1 MSDIKKIKDEYL
13 DKLSGDLNLENLNQ
27 IKTELFGKN
36 GAISNSFKKLGS
48 MASEDRKK
56 FASDLNLIKEELQE
70 KINSKLQEIE
80 NKEINSKL
88 ENEKVDVTLPERNIN
103 QGKIHPVSQVI
114 DEISSIFSEIG
125 FSVEEGPDVENQHY
139 NFTALNT
146 PDNHPARDMHDTFY
160 LDNKKEL
167 LLRTHTSPVQV
178 RTMLK
183 GKPPFKIIA
192 PGRTYRSDSDQ
203 THSPMFHQV
212 EGLHI
217 DKDINMGHLKGCLS
231 YFIKEFFEID
241 KIQMRFRPSH
251 FPFTEPSAE
260 VDIGYELKDGKIVI
274 GEGDKWLEILGCG
287 MVHPNVLKN
296 VNVNPDKYQGYAFGI
311 GIDRLGMLKYGIN
324 DLRAFFET
332 DYRWLNHFGFDPLD
346 VPSNYRGLSR

>member
-13 DKLSGDLNLENLNQ
+13 SKLSGDLNLETVNL

-36 GAISNSFKKLGS
+36 GAISNLFKKLGS
-48 MASEDRKK
+48 MPSDERKK
-56 FASDLNLIKEELQE
+56 FASDLNFIKEELQE
-70 KINSKLQEIE
+70 KINNKLQEIE
-80 NKEINSKL
+80 IKEINSKL
-88 ENEKVDVTLPERNIN
+88 ENEKLDITLPEREIN

-125 FSVEEGPDVENQHY
+125 FSVEEGPDVENEY
-139 NFTALNT
+139 NNFTALNT

-160 LDNKKEL
+160 LDNEKEL
-167 LLRTHTSPVQV
+167 LLRTHTSPVQI

-203 THSPMFHQV
+203 THAPMFHQV

-217 DKDINMGHLKGCLS
+217 DKDTNMGHLKGCLN
-231 YFIKEFFEID
+231 YFIKEFFEVK
-241 KIQMRFRPSH
+241 KIKMRFRPSH

-260 VDIGYELKDGKIVI
+260 VDIGYEIKDGKIII

-296 VNVNPDKYQGYAFGI
+296 VKVNPEKFQGYAFGM
-311 GIDRLGMLKYGIN
+311 GIDRLAMLKYGIN

-332 DYRWLNHFGFDPLD
+332 DYRWLNHYGFDPLD

>member
-13 DKLSGDLNLENLNQ
+13 NKLDTDLNIEGVNQ

-36 GAISNSFKKLGS
+36 GQISNSFKTLGS
-48 MASEDRKK
+48 LQTDERKK
-56 FASDLNLIKEELQE
+56 FASELNSIKDELQE
-70 KINSKLQEIE
+70 KINFKLHEIE
-80 NKEINSKL
+80 IKEINSKL
-88 ENEKVDVTLPERNIN
+88 ENEKVDVTLPEREIN

-125 FSVEEGPDVENQHY
+125 FSVEEGPDIENEHY

-160 LDNKKEL
+160 LDDKKEL

-178 RTMLK
+178 RTMLN

-217 DKDINMGHLKGCLS
+217 DKDINMGHLKGCLN
-231 YFIKEFFEID
+231 YFIKSFFEVD
-241 KIQMRFRPSH
+241 KIKMRFRPSH

-260 VDIGYELKDGKIVI
+260 VDIGYEMKDGKIVI

-287 MVHPNVLKN
+287 MVHPNVLEN
-296 VNVNPDKYQGYAFGI
+296 VKVNPDKFQGYAFGI

>member
-1 MSDIKKIKDEYL
+1 MSDIKKIKEEFIN
-13 DKLSGDLNLENLNQ
+13 KLKQDLDLNSVNQ
-27 IKTELFGKN
+27 IKTDLFGKN
-36 GAISNSFKKLGS
+36 GKISNEFKKLGS
-48 MASEDRKK
+48 IAVEERKK
-56 FASDLNLIKEELQE
+56 FASELNSIKDEIQTAISKKIQDLEIIE
-70 KINSKLQEIE
+70 INSKLQ
-80 NKEINSKL
+80 
-88 ENEKVDVTLPERNIN
+88 NEKIDVTLPERSFN

-125 FSVEEGPDVENQHY
+125 FNVEEGPDVENEY
-139 NFTALNT
+139 NNFTALNT

-160 LDNKKEL
+160 LDNNKEY

-217 DKDINMGHLKGCLS
+217 DKNINMGHLKGCLN
-231 YFIKEFFEID
+231 YFIKEFFEVN
-241 KIQMRFRPSH
+241 KIKMRFRPSH

-260 VDIGYELKDGKIVI
+260 VDIGYKIKDGKIII

-296 VNVNPDKYQGYAFGI
+296 VKVDPSKYQGYAFGI
-311 GIDRLGMLKYGIN
+311 CIYRLAMLKYGIN
-324 DLRAFFET
+324 DLRSFFET

-346 VPSNYRGLSR
+346 VPTNYRGLIR

>member
-1 MSDIKKIKDEYL
+1 MSDIKKIKDEFIN
-13 DKLSGDLNLENLNQ
+13 KLSSDLNIESVNQ
-27 IKTELFGKN
+27 IKSDLFGKN
-36 GAISNSFKKLGS
+36 GKISTSFKNLGLLP
-48 MASEDRKK
+48 AEERKK
-56 FASDLNLIKEELQE
+56 FASDLNFIKDELQE
-70 KINSKLQEIE
+70 KINKKIQEIE
-80 NKEINSKL
+80 IKEINSKL
-88 ENEKVDVTLPERNIN
+88 ENEKVDITLPERNIV

-125 FSVEEGPDVENQHY
+125 FSVEEGPDVENEYY

-160 LDNKKEL
+160 LDDKKEL

-178 RTMLK
+178 RTMLN

-203 THSPMFHQV
+203 THAPMFHQV

-217 DKDINMGHLKGCLS
+217 DKNISMGHLKGCLN
-231 YFIKEFFEID
+231 YFIKSFFEVD
-241 KIQMRFRPSH
+241 KIKMRFRPSH

-296 VNVNPDKYQGYAFGI
+296 VKINPDNYQGYAFGI
-311 GIDRLGMLKYGIN
+311 GIDRLAMLKYGIN
-324 DLRAFFET
+324 DLRAFFEA

>member
-13 DKLSGDLNLENLNQ
+13 DKLGGDLNLDNVNQ

-36 GAISNSFKKLGS
+36 GVISNSFKKLGS
-48 MASEDRKK
+48 IAPEDRKK
-56 FASDLNLIKEELQE
+56 FASDLNFIKDQLQE
-70 KINSKLQEIE
+70 KINSKLHEIE
-80 NKEINSKL
+80 TKEINSKL
-88 ENEKVDVTLPERNIN
+88 ANEKVDVTLPERNIH

-125 FSVEEGPDVENQHY
+125 FSVEEGPDVENQYY

-160 LDNKKEL
+160 LDGKKEL

-217 DKDINMGHLKGCLS
+217 DEDINMGHLKGCLN
-231 YFIKEFFEID
+231 YFIKEFFEVN